1 MQLDPAA
8 LEQLKERVA
17 AEYQE
22 STIGDLEAMIADCRR
37 AVEASSLF
45 ASVAIRKTGTP
56 VHQIEV
62 ECQPRDPA
70 TPPETITIEIT
81 RIWLEQLAYDDFEAH
96 AITSSDHAIVLD
108 FLTVARGPR
117 IFATG
122 MIVVVRGDRCQVS
135 GIRRWF
141 RTDQTPVTC
150 HLSPRT
156 ACFLRQLRNQLNVW

>member
-1 MQLDPAA
+1 MQLDPAG

-37 AVEASSLF
+37 AAEASPLF
-45 ASVAIRKTGTP
+45 WAVAIRKTGTP

-62 ECQPRDPA
+62 ECRPRDPA
-70 TPPETITIEIT
+70 TTPDTIASEIT

-96 AITSSDHAIVLD
+96 AIIASDHAIVLD

-122 MIVVVRGDRCQVS
+122 MIVVVRGDRYQMS
-135 GIRRWF
+135 G
-141 RTDQTPVTC
+141 V
-150 HLSPRT
+150 
-156 ACFLRQLRNQLNVW
+156 